1 LANRFYFMVILS
13 FTILF
18 GYFSYQIIKPF
29 LVPIAW
35 AIVISVLFYPLYS
48 LMLRYIKWRSVSAV
62 IVLCII
68 LFFIIGPISYLSIM
82 LVQELKGVMDFA
94 ETEKMQSI
102 KDITGHPAVR
112 LVIEKITSLF
122 GVTEDELNKTIMDNI
137 KILGKEMVDGIV
149 KKIGHIITGFFNFL
163 FMLLT
168 IFFLLRDGPNFLKR
182 IRQYMPFPEENKDRL
197 VEQIQDIVI
206 STMYGGVV
214 VALVQGVMGGVS
226 FAIVGISSPVIW
238 GLAMAI
244 ASFLPVIGPFI
255 IWMPASIYLI
265 FEGELLKGIALVLM
279 GMLGISAIDNIL
291 RPVIIGSRTKM
302 HFLALFFSVLGGIK
316 IFGLIGFVM
325 GPMVLA
331 MFISVIEIFRTMEEG
346 GNA

>member
-1 LANRFYFMVILS
+1 MANRFYFMVILS
-13 FTILF
+13 LTILF
-18 GYFSYQIIKPF
+18 GYFSYQVIKPF

-48 LMLRYIKWRSVSAV
+48 LMLRYIKWRSVSAM

-68 LFFIIGPISYLSIM
+68 LLFIIGPVSYLSIM
-82 LVQELKGVMDFA
+82 LLQELKGVMDFA
-94 ETEKMQSI
+94 EAEKMKSI
-102 KDITGHPAVR
+102 TNVAGHP
-112 LVIEKITSLF
+112 VISSVIDKITSLF
-122 GVTEDELNKTIMDNI
+122 GVTEDEFNKAVTDNL

-149 KKIGHIITGFFNFL
+149 KKIGYIVTGFFNFL

-168 IFFLLRDGPNFLKR
+168 TFFILRDGPGFLQK
-182 IRQYMPFPEENKDRL
+182 IRHYMPFSEEDKDRL
-197 VEQIQDIVI
+197 VKQIQDIVI

-214 VALVQGVMGGVS
+214 VALVQGAMGGVS

-255 IWMPASIYLI
+255 IWMPASVYLI
-265 FEGELLKGIALVLM
+265 FEGELLKGIALILM

-302 HFLALFFSVLGGIK
+302 HFLALFFTVLGGIK
-316 IFGLIGFVM
+316 VFGLIGFVL

-331 MFISVIEIFRTMEEG
+331 MFISIIEIFRTMDEG
-346 GNA
+346 GKA